1 MIFQQTTALKKILA
15 LKKRLKIV
23 QGGSSAGKTIAILL
37 ILIDK
42 AQSRSN
48 LTISVVS
55 ESLPHLR
62 RGAIKDFLNI
72 MESHTYYK
80 DSLWN
85 KSEFTY
91 RFETGSKIEFFSAD
105 QPDKVRGAR
114 RDILFINEA
123 NNIPYETYTQLAIRT
138 NEEIF
143 IDYNPVSE
151 FYAHTELKNQDS
163 DFIILTYKDNE
174 GLSQNIVQELESRM
188 NRKGWWAVYGLG
200 QVGEIEGKIYN
211 NWAIIDEIPHEAR
224 LERYGIDFGYTNDP
238 TAIVAIY
245 YYNGGY
251 ILDEV
256 TFQKGLSNKQIADI
270 LVNQPKALC
279 IADCAE
285 PKSIDELKSF
295 GVNVTATEKGKD
307 SVNYGIQVVQDQK
320 ISVTKRSVNV
330 IKEYRNYLWE
340 TDKIGKLT
348 KNPIPIWNHSMDAIR
363 YAMTSL
369 IPIIRRKEFLDTI
382 PRYESKPKPNPAR

>member
-1 MIFQQTTALKKILA
+1 MRFQQTTALKKILS
-15 LKKRLKIV
+15 LKKRLHII

-37 ILIDK
+37 VLIDK
-42 AQSRSN
+42 AQSRGN

-72 MESHTYYK
+72 MENHNYYK

-85 KSEFTY
+85 KSEFSY
-91 RFETGSKIEFFSAD
+91 YFETGSKIEFFSAD

-151 FYAHTELKNQDS
+151 FYAHTDLKNQDS
-163 DFIILTYKDNE
+163 DFLILTYKDNE
-174 GLSQNIVQELESRM
+174 GLSPAIIQELESRQ

-200 QVGEIEGKIYN
+200 QVGEIEGKIFN

-224 LERYGIDFGYTNDP
+224 LERYGIDFGYSNDP

-251 ILDEV
+251 LLDEI

-270 LVNQPKALC
+270 LINEKKALC
-279 IADCAE
+279 IADSAE
-285 PKSIDELKSF
+285 PKSIDEIKSF
-295 GVNVTATEKGKD
+295 GLSVSATKKGKD
-307 SVNYGIQVVQDQK
+307 SINYGIQVVQDQQ
-320 ISVTKRSVNV
+320 ISVTKRSVNI

-340 TDKIGKLT
+340 VDKLGNLT
-348 KNPIPIWNHSMDAIR
+348 KKPIPIWNHSMDAIR

-369 IPIIRRKEFLDTI
+369 IPIIRRRDFMNSLPQIERRI
-382 PRYESKPKPNPAR
+382 KPNPAR